1 MTAGVLEFVPLE
13 VTRLYV
19 PPTEEMDL
27 DELDLNPRILAAV
40 KKGILI
46 FIKTRVKCRDVHTH
60 FV

>member
-46 FIKTRVKCRDVHTH
+46 FM
-60 FV
+60 